1 MLLSSILADKKAS
14 ILRKWF
20 DEIIGIYFSG
30 NSNYLKTQGDK
41 FTNPVG
47 ATISKGIEDLFVEL
61 LRGPHTENTSKSLGN
76 ILKIMAVQNI
86 PASQALSFIFSLK
99 KIIREELHAEIAGQE
114 LLHEVLLFEST
125 IDNLALSAFDIFM
138 GCREKLYEI
147 KSNEI
152 KRAHFRFLQRANIM
166 STACEQKTA
175 PEGANHL
182 NIKEDR

>member
-1 MLLSSILADKKAS
+1 MENYVSDAS
-14 ILRKWF
+14 
-20 DEIIGIYFSG
+20 D
-30 NSNYLKTQGDK
+30 YLKQQENK
-41 FTNPVG
+41 FANPTG
-47 ATISKGIEDLFVEL
+47 MTLSKEIENLFVEL
-61 LRGPHTENTSKSLGN
+61 LRGPHKENTSKSLGN

-114 LLHEVLLFEST
+114 LLHEILLFEST
-125 IDNLALSAFDIFM
+125 IDNLALSAIDIFM
-138 GCREKLYEI
+138 GCREKMYEI

-166 STACEQKTA
+166 SAACEQKTA
-175 PEGANHL
+175 PVGANHL